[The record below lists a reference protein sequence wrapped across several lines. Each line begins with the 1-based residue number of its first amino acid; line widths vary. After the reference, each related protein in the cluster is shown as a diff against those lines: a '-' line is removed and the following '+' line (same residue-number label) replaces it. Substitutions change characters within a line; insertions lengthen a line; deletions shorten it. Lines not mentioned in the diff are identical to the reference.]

1 MAPISYVKLI
11 FRSFLYDFAMELRH
25 LRAFLAVFEERNF
38 TRAAARLHISQ
49 PPLSQQIQA
58 LEAELGVRLFE
69 RGRGGA
75 TPTAAGLSLMPQA
88 RVILDQMHHAA
99 EQARRAGRGETG
111 SLAIGFAGSMPFSAV
126 MPQLLRDFR
135 VAWPD
140 VALQLRE
147 QPSRAQIDDL
157 LAGRLDVGFVRPTSH
172 EHWEAIQTR
181 LVLREPLLL
190 ALHAEH
196 PSARHARLSLSAL
209 RDEPFILYSA
219 TLGSGLRELTLAL
232 CLAAG
237 FAPRVAQEV
246 HEMPTLISLVSAGI
260 GVGLVAASMQRAQ
273 IPYVR
278 YVPLEEAEA
287 YSDIL
292 LAFKRDNPS
301 APLRNFLELRPA
313 QRPI

>member
-1 MAPISYVKLI
+1 
-11 FRSFLYDFAMELRH
+11 MELRH

-75 TPTAAGLSLMPQA
+75 APTAAGQSLMPQA
-88 RVILDQMHHAA
+88 RAILDQMHHAA

-111 SLAIGFAGSMPFSAV
+111 SLAVGFAGSMPFSVV

-135 VAWPD
+135 AAWPD

-157 LAGRLDVGFVRPTSH
+157 LAGRLDVGFIRPTSH
-172 EHWEAIQTR
+172 EHWDAIQSR
-181 LVLREPLLL
+181 LILREPLLL
-190 ALHAEH
+190 ALHTEH
-196 PSARHARLSLSAL
+196 PSARHERLSLSAL

-219 TLGSGLRELTLAL
+219 TLGSGLREQTLAL

-273 IPYVR
+273 MPYVR
-278 YVPLEEAEA
+278 YLPLEDAGA

-301 APLRNFLELRPA
+301 APLHNFLALRPA
-313 QRPI
+313 QSDI